1 METRTK
7 LGIVI
12 GAIYGMSILWGAF
25 YQSLSEGA
33 LTILATLV
41 LGSGAGLISGGLLF
55 TLIAM
60 CPAGEEKRESS
71 SAHPE
76 DYRAAA

>member
-1 METRTK
+1 MKRRTK
-7 LGIVI
+7 LGIVV
-12 GAIYGMSILWGAF
+12 GAIYGMAILWGAF
-25 YQSLSEGA
+25 YQSLSDGP

-41 LGSGAGLISGGLLF
+41 LGIGAGVISGGLLF

-60 CPAGEEKRESS
+60 CPAAEERTA
-71 SAHPE
+71 AHPE

>member
-1 METRTK
+1 MKRRTK
-7 LGIVI
+7 VGIVV

-33 LTILATLV
+33 LTILATVV
-41 LGSGAGLISGGLLF
+41 LGIGAGLISGGLLF
-55 TLIAM
+55 ALIAM
-60 CPAGEEKRESS
+60 CPAEEEKKAVS
-71 SAHPE
+71 SAHPG

>member
-1 METRTK
+1 MERRTK
-7 LGIVI
+7 LGIVV

-25 YQSLSEGA
+25 YQSISEGP

-41 LGSGAGLISGGLLF
+41 LGLGAGLISGGLLF

-60 CPAGEEKRESS
+60 CPGEEKRK
-71 SAHPE
+71 SAVSARSE

>member
-1 METRTK
+1 MERRTK
-7 LGIVI
+7 LRIVV
-12 GAIYGMSILWGAF
+12 GAIYGISILWGAF
-25 YQSLSEGA
+25 YQSIAEDP

-41 LGSGAGLISGGLLF
+41 LGIGAGVISGGLLF

-60 CPAGEEKRESS
+60 CPGEEKRKAAV
-71 SAHPE
+71 SAHPG

>member
-1 METRTK
+1 MERRTK
-7 LGIVI
+7 LGIVV
-12 GAIYGMSILWGAF
+12 GAIYGVSILWGAF
-25 YQSLSEGA
+25 YQSISEGA
-33 LTILATLV
+33 LTILATVV

-60 CPAGEEKRESS
+60 CPAEEKKRLASS
-71 SAHPE
+71 TDSA